1 MAIISKIR
9 RQSVLLL
16 VVVGLAMVLFI
27 LGDILSSGSGFFAQ
41 QDNKVGVINGKEID
55 YIEFNMRVE
64 QYISQNMAGQ
74 PVNEET
80 RDQVR
85 AQVWNQY
92 VDEYLFEPLYN
103 DLGIAVSD
111 DELID
116 IIRNN
121 PKDPTLTR
129 YFSNQQG
136 AIIEQFRDPMT
147 GGLNGQAVIEYLKG
161 GVYSE
166 NEQAQQA
173 RSSWESFKEG
183 WRTNLKAQKLNTLLK
198 KGMYVTSM
206 EAKESYVAKNT
217 NIDLSYV
224 AQLYDAMPD
233 SAISFDDSDLQA
245 YYNEHKNEDQYQQ
258 KETTRSIEYVVFDI
272 VPSAADI
279 QATKQTLAELKPAFE
294 QTNDDTLFVTE
305 NAETPFNIRYYTDG
319 SFPEDVDSLIF
330 NSNKGDVFGPYR
342 EGESFKLAKVMGSK
356 TAPDSV
362 QARHILI
369 RAENGDTASAS
380 ATADS
385 LKAVIQANNNFA
397 ELAKEFSTDPGSAQ
411 NGGDLGYFTDG
422 AMVPAFNE
430 ACFSGSIG
438 DMPVVTTQ
446 FGVHLIE
453 ITDQTADKE
462 KKLVGIVDAQI
473 EPSDKT
479 YEKAYNDA
487 NNFYIN
493 NDSPEAFRENG
504 ENIGIRTAPNI
515 RLNDRTLGGFENPR
529 EIITWTYN
537 NEVGTV
543 SEPFTLSDQYV
554 IALLTEVKE
563 KGTLP
568 LETVRSQVELEV
580 IKQKKAAVL
589 TERMQGQTDLSA
601 LATNLGTQIQQVAG
615 MSFNDFSVRGLGNEP
630 KVQGIAFTLEQG
642 QVSIPIEGNRGVY
655 VIRIDNKVEAA
666 TDAIPLMAEKQQIAS
681 QAGQRIDFQ
690 VQTVLRDHSGVEDL
704 RGKFY

>member
-681 QAGQRIDFQ
+681 QSGQRIDFQ

>member
-397 ELAKEFSTDPGSAQ
+397 ELAKEFSTDAGRAQ

-681 QAGQRIDFQ
+681 QSGQRIDFQ